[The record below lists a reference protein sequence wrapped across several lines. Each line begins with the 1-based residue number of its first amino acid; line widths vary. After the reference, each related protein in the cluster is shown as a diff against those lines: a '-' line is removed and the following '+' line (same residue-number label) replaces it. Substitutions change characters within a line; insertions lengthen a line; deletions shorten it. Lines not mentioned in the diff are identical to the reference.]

1 VISRML
7 RKILPLTGVVLTLAS
22 TGAHAQ
28 LGPSSLNPGMPGVSA
43 PAAGGGLN
51 PGVTAPGFPTQAPL
65 LTNPRIT
72 NYGAGGMQ
80 RVPGSP
86 PRFD

>member
-1 VISRML
+1 MSRML
-7 RKILPLTGVVLTLAS
+7 RKIVPLTAVVLALAS

-28 LGPSSLNPGMPGVSA
+28 LGSNSLNPGMPGVSA
-43 PAAGGGLN
+43 PAAGSELN
-51 PGVTAPGFPTQAPL
+51 PGVTAPGFPTQAPG

-86 PRFD
+86 PRLH

>member
-1 VISRML
+1 
-7 RKILPLTGVVLTLAS
+7 
-22 TGAHAQ
+22 
-28 LGPSSLNPGMPGVSA
+28 MPGVSA
-43 PAAGGGLN
+43 PAAGSELN
-51 PGVTAPGFPTQAPL
+51 PGVTAPGFPTQAPG

-86 PRFD
+86 PRLH